1 MASPGS
7 RADPQRSATSLA
19 TTLLALARTSR
30 PLGWV
35 AALALYRIG
44 MAYGSVDETPV
55 TLGLSITLTFPFCL
69 YLFGLNDL
77 ADKDSDLDN
86 PRKGNWIH
94 GASAPVQHPALSR
107 WSPWL
112 GGAAVALFVPLLPP
126 TAGAVLAG
134 ILAVSWAY
142 SARPFRLKEIPII
155 DGLVTASIMI
165 GLLCTGFL
173 SGGSTS
179 PIPIEAFAVAPT
191 LAGLHIFA
199 SVVDVESDRKAGHRT
214 LAVRTGPR
222 IASAVAL
229 ALSLAS
235 AATIA
240 RLDYAEPIAIY
251 LVIQPTVIAAWML
264 LHRWLSAR
272 RAIAIV
278 GLSGLLTLTYLALVY
293 VRDW

>member
-1 MASPGS
+1 MASTGS

-44 MAYGSVDETPV
+44 MAYGSVDDTPV
-55 TLGLSITLTFPFCL
+55 TLGLSVTLTFPFCL

-94 GASAPVQHPALSR
+94 GASAPVQHRTLSR

-112 GGAAVALFVPLLPP
+112 GGAAVALFVPMLPP
-126 TAGAVLAG
+126 AAGAVLAG

-155 DGLVTASIMI
+155 DGLVTATIMI

-179 PIPIEAFAVAPT
+179 PIPVEAFAVAPT
-191 LAGLHIFA
+191 LA
-199 SVVDVESDRKAGHRT
+199 
-214 LAVRTGPR
+214 AVRTGPR
-222 IASAVAL
+222 LASAVAL

-235 AATIA
+235 TATIA
-240 RLDYAEPIAIY
+240 WLDYAEPIAIY
-251 LVIQPTVIAAWML
+251 LVIQPTVIAASML